1 VAAVVLGVLHYSRL
15 SVGFAAATMTAAG
28 SIGFLG
34 VIRYRTAITIGI
46 CTLAAYWFDDLVDLA
61 RDESRNPALRSVHRL
76 RLGFLVSGL
85 AAAAV
90 SLMWLLARESRQ
102 LVILLALLAL
112 LASGY
117 CLRRALG
124 RLPAQSPIPYWA
136 QAIGWSVACV
146 LSPQLAAGVAPNLE
160 TWLSLGYFL
169 LLIFPV
175 IDLWRNPSPQTP
187 KRARFLAVQCVVAAL
202 MVVLAVGFQW
212 TPWQNIAMISAPIIN
227 LLMLWIRQR
236 ATIASVVISTELTV
250 VFNTLCA
257 LLIIGSNQSG
267 MKLEEAGP
275 RSAADYF
282 QLASVAALAVL
293 IAGNFLL
300 RRSRGLCIVYRED
313 RFSSLVTLGFAVF
326 GFQCLQ
332 AACHLQNW
340 LLPWFSTRL
349 FDDGVVRWL
358 GAGSMAASIVV
369 VATSYLRMRE
379 SWRIGIDERTPAALV
394 TSGLYRRSRN
404 PIYLA
409 ADLFIAGS
417 FLLNPTLAGLIYL
430 LLTPVFLH
438 AQIKRE
444 EAFLQAVHGQLYAAY
459 AAATPRYL

>member
-1 VAAVVLGVLHYSRL
+1 VAAVVVGVVHYSRF
-15 SVGFAAATMTAAG
+15 SVGFAAAAMTAAA

-61 RDESRNPALRSVHRL
+61 RDESQNPALRSIHRP
-76 RLGFLVSGL
+76 RLGFLVCGL

-90 SLMWLLARESRQ
+90 SLPWLLAGESVQ
-102 LVILLALLAL
+102 LIILLAVLALLAT
-112 LASGY
+112 GY
-117 CLRRALG
+117 CLRRAFG
-124 RLPAQSPIPYWA
+124 RLPAQGPIPYWA

-146 LSPQLAAGVAPNLE
+146 LSPQLAAGSAPNLQ

-187 KRARFLAVQCVVAAL
+187 KRARLLALQCVVAAL
-202 MVVLAVGFQW
+202 MVVLAVALQW
-212 TPWQNIAMISAPIIN
+212 TSWLNLAMIAAPIIN
-227 LLMLWIRQR
+227 LLMLWVRQR

-250 VFNTLCA
+250 LFNTLCA
-257 LLIIGSNQSG
+257 LLIIGANQSG
-267 MKLEEAGP
+267 MKLEDAGP

-282 QLASVAALAVL
+282 QLASVAALAIL
-293 IAGNFLL
+293 IAGNLL
-300 RRSRGLCIVYRED
+300 FRRSRDVAIVYRED
-313 RFSSLVTLGFAVF
+313 SFSVLVTLGLAVF
-326 GFQCLQ
+326 AFQGIQ
-332 AACHLQNW
+332 AACHLQYW

-349 FDDGVVRWL
+349 FEAGNLRWL
-358 GAGSMAASIVV
+358 GGGLMAACIVV
-369 VATSYLRMRE
+369 VAISYLEMGA
-379 SWRIGIDERTPAALV
+379 SWRIGIDQRAPGALV
-394 TSGLYRRSRN
+394 ISGLYRRSRN

-430 LLTPVFLH
+430 LLTPVVLH
-438 AQIKRE
+438 SQIRRE
-444 EAFLQAVHGQLYAAY
+444 EAFLQAVHGQIYAVY

>member
-1 VAAVVLGVLHYSRL
+1 VAAVIVGVIHYSRL
-15 SVGFAAATMTAAG
+15 SVGFAAAAMTAAG

-46 CTLAAYWFDDLVDLA
+46 CTLAAYWFDDLIDLA
-61 RDESRNPALRSVHRL
+61 RDESRNPDLRSVHRL
-76 RLGFLVSGL
+76 RLGFLLSGL
-85 AAAAV
+85 TAAAV
-90 SLMWLLARESRQ
+90 CLPWLLTRESIQ
-102 LVILLALLAL
+102 LIVLLALLAL
-112 LASGY
+112 LAIGY

-124 RLPAQSPIPYWA
+124 RLPAQGPIPYWA

-146 LSPQLAAGVAPNLE
+146 LSPQLAAGVAPNLQ

-175 IDLWRNPSPQTP
+175 IDLWRNRSPQTP
-187 KRARFLAVQCVVAAL
+187 KRAWLLAAQCVAATL
-202 MVVLAVGFQW
+202 MVMIAVGFHW
-212 TPWQNIAMISAPIIN
+212 TSWLNIAMIAPPIIN
-227 LLMLWIRQR
+227 LLMLWVRQR
-236 ATIASVVISTELTV
+236 ATISSVVISTELTV

-257 LLIIGSNQSG
+257 LLIIGANQSG
-267 MKLEEAGP
+267 MKFEEAGP

-293 IAGNFLL
+293 IGGNFLF
-300 RRSRGLCIVYRED
+300 RRSRGVAIVYRED
-313 RFSSLVTLGFAVF
+313 SFSVLVTLGFAVF
-326 GFQCLQ
+326 AFQSLQ
-332 AACHLQNW
+332 AACHLQSW

-349 FDDGVVRWL
+349 FDGGILRWL
-358 GAGSMAASIVV
+358 GGGSMAASIVV
-369 VATSYLRMRE
+369 VATSYLEMGA
-379 SWRIGIDERTPAALV
+379 SWRIGIDERAPGALV

-417 FLLNPTLAGLIYL
+417 FLLNPTVTGLIYL
-430 LLTPVFLH
+430 LLTPAVLH
-438 AQIKRE
+438 AQIRRE